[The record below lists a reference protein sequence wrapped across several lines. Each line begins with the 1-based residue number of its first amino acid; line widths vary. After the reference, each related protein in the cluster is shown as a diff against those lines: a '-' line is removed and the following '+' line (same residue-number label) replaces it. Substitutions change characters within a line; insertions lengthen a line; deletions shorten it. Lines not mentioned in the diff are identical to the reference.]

1 MNKNVTPIKVKSNTN
16 ENQNI
21 DEKTK
26 KIEKLI
32 IYLLINYPDKSY
44 EKLKNIIT
52 NNLIKIEM
60 DKEIFNKLNE
70 EYEKGNI
77 NTENILDFFEDENTI
92 NYLSGI
98 MSSDFEIND
107 IDKCIEDIII
117 IYRKELLIQKRND
130 ILNKIEKADLTKE
143 EIASLEAELNNIII
157 KLAKMK

>member
-1 MNKNVTPIKVKSNTN
+1 
-16 ENQNI
+16 
-21 DEKTK
+21 
-26 KIEKLI
+26 
-32 IYLLINYPDKSY
+32 
-44 EKLKNIIT
+44 
-52 NNLIKIEM
+52 M
-60 DKEIFNKLNE
+60 DKEILNKLNE

-77 NTENILDFFEDENTI
+77 NTENILDFFKDENTI